1 MVGQGAQN
9 KSGLLADGQDA
20 AGLCANRNTSA
31 CVGVQHTGGIS
42 AGLVDAAVNGKAS
55 WINRKLGF
63 AQFVA
68 MLVHRDQ
75 AGGRDFV
82 KQQTVGIDQEMVVGS
97 RQAGADMGKN
107 QVAPA
112 MVCSKAVAGREI
124 TAQLPFGGAYFVL

>member
-9 KSGLLADGQDA
+9 KSRLLADWQDA
-20 AGLCANRNTSA
+20 AGLCANRDTSA

-42 AGLVDAAVNGKAS
+42 AGLVDTAVNGKAS
-55 WINRKLGF
+55 RINRKLGF

-97 RQAGADMGKN
+97 WQAGADMGKN

-112 MVCSKAVAGREI
+112 MGCSKAVAGCQV
-124 TAQLPFGGAYFVL
+124 TAQLPFGRANFLL